1 MDRDQTGH
9 GAVNQSAAAIR
20 QHDVGVSRRAFLTK
34 ALCTGGLLTVG
45 GAELLAP
52 APLRADI
59 LDFLNKLFDLDPVV
73 LNYAHEME
81 ELQADFFERAS
92 VSKACT
98 GMEPRVRNVFYTIA
112 AQDRAHF
119 ELLTEA
125 QRKAHTRGG
134 GALATRNAS
143 SSRRPRRFYFDRHV
157 FQSPAMLLPAAVEIK
172 EICVGAY
179 HGAVDLIDKTTLVG
193 AAAIAG
199 VDGRHLA
206 VLRELAGYDPVPF
219 SFENQVSPQTAGN
232 RLRRFGF
239 RGGEQQ
245 EG

>member
-1 MDRDQTGH
+1 MVNDQTVCPQAAAH
-9 GAVNQSAAAIR
+9 SAASKQDQPA
-20 QHDVGVSRRAFLTK
+20 VSRRAFLTK
-34 ALCTGGLLTVG
+34 ALCTGGLIAVG
-45 GAELLAP
+45 GAEMLTPSP
-52 APLRADI
+52 ARADI

-81 ELQADFFERAS
+81 ELQAEFFERAS
-92 VSKACT
+92 ISKAAAEL
-98 GMEPRVRNVFYTIA
+98 EPRVRNVIYTIA

-119 ELLTEA
+119 EILTEA
-125 QRKAHTRGG
+125 QRKARSRGG
-134 GALATRNAS
+134 GTFATRNAS
-143 SSRRPRRFYFDRHV
+143 SSRRPRRFFFDRHV

-172 EICVGAY
+172 ELCVGAY
-179 HGAVDLIDKTTLVG
+179 HGAVDLVDKPTLIG

-206 VLRELAGYDPVPF
+206 VLRELAGFDPVPF
-219 SFENQVSPQTAGN
+219 SFENQVSPQTIGN